1 MRRQKSQSGLQ
12 LTRAFCSQ
20 ASTHWDLVLLAT
32 AAYDGLS
39 RGGRSGLMVY
49 YDEAGAQYY
58 LYGGVDRMRANV
70 AVSQAAYAE
79 ASKRTARDRS
89 LAPARMSLAQ
99 AVRQERRKSQRV
111 EMSAD

>member
-1 MRRQKSQSGLQ
+1 
-12 LTRAFCSQ
+12 
-20 ASTHWDLVLLAT
+20 
-32 AAYDGLS
+32 
-39 RGGRSGLMVY
+39 MVY